1 MNDELF
7 FLDNMEYTLHW
18 INENY
23 NKEMSVNEIAQRLYI
38 SPATFSRKFQKL
50 TNKKFTDYINELR
63 ISHAKEDLE
72 NTNKSISDIA
82 QQHGFG
88 NVSVFSKVFKHY
100 ENTTPTVYRK
110 EHSLVAAPA
119 AKTPECLSI
128 SLKPSTNFAVP
139 YTKVWNMALD
149 LGDAVHLL
157 HSQVQRHIVQAQK
170 DLGIRYVRMCH
181 IFSNALITPSA
192 GSHTSINFTKL
203 DVIFDFL
210 LQHNLKPWIDLEKGT
225 EPFVSNISIAS
236 RPNTASGIMEINDK
250 FVFFEKFMV
259 HLNSRYGAEQV
270 STWLFELWHTDYEDS
285 DAEIDNYI
293 HTFSHIYTIL
303 KAYAP
308 KAKLGALGKSILFF
322 SDFTKKVLS
331 RWPASCNHP
340 DFISIYSFPYKLSR
354 PHQPPQ
360 RYQEIEFTQEVLNQT
375 HEILRQCGMEDIP
388 VYITEWNMTIYE
400 RNAVNDSCI
409 RAAFLLQNAADA
421 MKCTTPIVCHSIS
434 DITSPPQNDRLLLH
448 GGSGLISRIGLPKPS
463 YLALSFLNK
472 MSDYCLDRGKGYII
486 TTDRRKRF
494 DVLLFNASKLPSSYF
509 SKWEYEITD
518 DIVLNNLINGQP
530 DVLFSI
536 DIDTGTQPRQ
546 YQVRKLRITPGENDV
561 QSVVKKFGSY
571 IELNTEDVQ
580 YIQAKT
586 QPERQISVIE
596 TPNSKL
602 HIDCQVKP
610 FEIVYI
616 SFLPM

>member
-100 ENTTPTVYRK
+100 EDTTPTVYRK
-110 EHSLVAAPA
+110 EHSHTAQPVPKPL
-119 AKTPECLSI
+119 ECLNI

-181 IFSNALITPSA
+181 IFSPEIIMPAVGT
-192 GSHTSINFTKL
+192 HTSINFTKL
-203 DVIFDFL
+203 DAIFDFL
-210 LQHNLKPWIDLEKGT
+210 LQNNLKPWIDLEKGT
-225 EPFVSNISIAS
+225 EPFVSNISVAS
-236 RPNTASGIMEINDK
+236 RPNTASGIMEIDDK
-250 FVFFEKFMV
+250 YVFFEKLMI
-259 HLNSRYGAEQV
+259 HLNSRYGSEQV
-270 STWLFELWHTDYEDS
+270 STWRFELWQTDYEDS
-285 DAEIDNYI
+285 DADIDNYI
-293 HTFSHIYTIL
+293 QAFSHIYSIL
-303 KAYAP
+303 KSYAP

-322 SDFTKKVLS
+322 SDSTKKVLS
-331 RWPASCNHP
+331 RWPATCNRP
-340 DFISIYSFPYKLSR
+340 DFISIYGFPYKLAR
-354 PHQPPQ
+354 PQQPPQ
-360 RYQEIEFTQEVLNQT
+360 RYQEIEFTQEVLNKMN
-375 HEILRQCGMEDIP
+375 EILLQCGMEDIP
-388 VYITEWNMTIYE
+388 VYITEWNVTIYE

-421 MKCTTPIVCHSIS
+421 MKCTTPIICHSIS
-434 DITSPPQNDRLLLH
+434 DITRPPQNDRLLLY
-448 GGSGLISRIGLPKPS
+448 GGSGLISRSGLPKPS
-463 YLALSFLNK
+463 YYALSFLNK
-472 MSDYCLDRGKGYII
+472 MSDYCLERGKGYII

-494 DVLLFNASKLPSSYF
+494 DVLLFNTPKLPESYF
-509 SKWEYEITD
+509 TKWEYEITD
-518 DIVLNNLINGQP
+518 DIVLNNLITGHP
-530 DVLFSI
+530 DMQFSI
-536 DIDTGTQPRQ
+536 DIDTGSQPRP
-546 YQVRKLRITPGENDV
+546 YQMRKLRITPGENDV
-561 QSVVKKFGSY
+561 QSVVKQFGSY
-571 IELNTEDVQ
+571 IELNGEDVL

-586 QPERQISVIE
+586 QPTRQMSILE
-596 TPNSKL
+596 TPDSKL
-602 HIDCQVKP
+602 HINCQVKP

-616 SFLPM
+616 TFLPM